1 MPQRVNERRI
11 FLGLALISLAVFLVA
26 KVRLSPTSVLISE
39 KGLGLLF
46 LALLL
51 LVSGFLLVTKAIRKA
66 ED

>member
-51 LVSGFLLVTKAIRKA
+51 LVSGFLLVTKAISKA